1 MYTFPQLIRK
11 IRDAA
16 ELTQAEFAE
25 ALGVSVVLI
34 TMIETGQKEVSK
46 NLLLKL
52 AERMNVHPASIT
64 PFLFTNPEDSF
75 KDSSKTEQ
83 VMIEWGEKMQNMLIK
98 DRSNLLKKYAK
109 KS

>member
-25 ALGVSVVLI
+25 ALGVSVVLV

-46 NLLLKL
+46 KLLLKL
-52 AERMNVHPASIT
+52 AECMNVHPASLT
-64 PFLFTNPEDSF
+64 PFLFTDPKDSF
-75 KDSSKTEQ
+75 KNSSKTEQ
-83 VMIEWGEKMQNMLIK
+83 VMIEWGEKMQDMLIK